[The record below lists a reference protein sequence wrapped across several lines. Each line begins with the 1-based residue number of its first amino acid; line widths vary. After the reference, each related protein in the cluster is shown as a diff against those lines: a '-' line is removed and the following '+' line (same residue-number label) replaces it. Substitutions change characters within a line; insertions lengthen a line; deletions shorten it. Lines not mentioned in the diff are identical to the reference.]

1 MCLKCGSGVHRVGT
15 DLYSNGCL
23 FPVRGNYWVS
33 DLVRNEFSQRSDRH
47 CTCPSHRGFC
57 SALMTGCG
65 RSAQPDLVPADASCR
80 ANQCTGGSLQVLFTC
95 CVAPRFEVGSVR
107 GTWGPLL
114 KVSPDIETS
123 GLSFPSTIDSN

>member
-1 MCLKCGSGVHRVGT
+1 MASTLKGKNREPLVIGSGFVSYIFT
-15 DLYSNGCL
+15 IILYNHITEHLKKYNKKS
-23 FPVRGNYWVS
+23 PI
-33 DLVRNEFSQRSDRH
+33 
-47 CTCPSHRGFC
+47 
-57 SALMTGCG
+57 ALTIIIMVIYSLHGCG